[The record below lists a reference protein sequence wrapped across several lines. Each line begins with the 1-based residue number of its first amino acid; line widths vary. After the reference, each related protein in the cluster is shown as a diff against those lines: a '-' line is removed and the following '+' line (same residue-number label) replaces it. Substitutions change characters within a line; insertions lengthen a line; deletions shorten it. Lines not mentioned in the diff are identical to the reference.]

1 MKELYTDKQWVVA
14 ILDDS
19 NYVIFDRTKPSVRI
33 DKNTGKRT
41 ECYKYK
47 YFNKI
52 DSAILE
58 LSRLVANEEGLDLA
72 SWLESYSRHTHRAS
86 TAMCG

>member
-19 NYVIFDRTKPSVRI
+19 NYVLFDKSKPTKYRF
-33 DKNTGKRT
+33 
-41 ECYKYK
+41 
-47 YFNKI
+47 FNKI

-86 TAMCG
+86 TAICG